1 MFVSI
6 LIGLGVGV
14 LFPLI
19 AHAVGMPRGMVAP
32 VMGALIGS
40 LIPLAYRLQTRKDSS
55 ERR

>member
-40 LIPLAYRLQTRKDSS
+40 LIPLSYRLQTRKDSS